1 MRASLLAP
9 LVESISFEVQSY
21 CKILRLTKI
30 FAFFSREVWW
40 SEKRA
45 PLSPNNFNLKL

>member
-40 SEKRA
+40 SKKMGSAE
-45 PLSPNNFNLKL
+45 P